1 MKTRSLLAIGR
12 DERGAT
18 AAIVAV
24 LGAVLIG
31 TAGVALDTGLYFSQ
45 QSNLQTA
52 TEAAALSA
60 AADHN
65 LGDATSA
72 SLEDRARQYLG
83 YNGYTAAQIGT
94 MTIKAEAG
102 FYCPDNDGTTRSFQS
117 ANNNCSGGQNDTKTA
132 LKLDITAPSTSYLT
146 RALGGG
152 ALLPRLASTATAA
165 RVDEAGLGMT
175 TGVLGIKGG
184 LVKDLLSLL
193 AGRTVALSL
202 AQRNALLAS
211 NVDAG
216 LMFDALAALPGVN
229 ETRTYGKLMDHT
241 VTLADLASAIRTT
254 QVSGSDP
261 LLLSALDYLAGNFGK
276 TISIKL
282 RDLFKLGVWEHTPID
297 REGGGTSRKTGL
309 RAGLNSYQLLTY
321 ALESEG
327 REVSLAGLTVPAAP
341 IATVKLGGMVTSM
354 MSRPRFAF
362 GPHGETTVGTAAV
375 RILLE
380 VKLLDLK
387 SLLGGLVGLLN
398 QLLGSFLGNLV
409 GRLLLGDPDASAVYL
424 PLLLQ
429 VSEGTATVDKISCGP
444 DAKTQTDVQVI
455 AHSGLLGVFLGEMPS
470 DVLSST
476 RMPITSADV
485 KPAELLNLGV
495 LAIRL
500 RATVQDVAGA
510 EETVTFT
517 QNGSTNRIGHPSV
530 PPYGIVAGIPAK
542 VGNRVRLGSTLKTI
556 AIEPEVRLFGGPSE
570 PVLGPIVTYV
580 AQALAVPIGALVD
593 PLVNGLLDLLGLQ
606 LGNASVSVTG
616 VRCGVPVLV

>member
-45 QSNLQTA
+45 QSNLQAA

-216 LMFDALAALPGVN
+216 LMFDALAAQVN
-229 ETRTYGKLMDHT
+229 ETGTYGDLMDHP

-254 QVSGSDP
+254 QVPGSDP

-282 RDLFKLGVWEHTPID
+282 RELFKLGVWELTPID
-297 REGGGTSRKTGL
+297 PEGGGTSRKTGL

-327 REVSLAGLTVPAAP
+327 RDVSLAGLTVPAAP
-341 IATVKLGGMVTSM
+341 LATVRLGGMVTSA

-387 SLLGGLVGLLN
+387 NLLGGLVSLLN
-398 QLLGSFLGNLV
+398 QLLGSFLGNLL

-429 VSEGTATVDKISCGP
+429 VSEGTATIDGISCGP
-444 DAKTQTDVQVI
+444 DAKTQTDVRVN
-455 AHSGLLGVFLGEMPS
+455 AHSGLLGVFIGEMPS

-476 RMPITSADV
+476 RMPITSADI
-485 KPAELLNLGV
+485 KPAELLNLGI

-517 QNGSTNRIGHPSV
+517 QTGSTNRIGHPSI
-530 PPYGIVAGIPAK
+530 PPDGIVAGIPAK

-570 PVLGPIVTYV
+570 PVQGPIVTYV

-616 VRCGVPVLV
+616 ARCGVPVLV